1 MRARP
6 KRCRARPTWEL
17 AAAALA
23 KACGY
28 NAANRASEFSPVRC
42 GVSEF
47 IIALRVCVDGGSGYS
62 VFYPYTTG
70 GNYLMVPPAGW
81 LILEEAS
88 IPNVPPKPLG

>member
-17 AAAALA
+17 AAAAVA
-23 KACGY
+23 NACGY

-47 IIALRVCVDGGSGYS
+47 IIALSVRVDGRPGYS
-62 VFYPYTTG
+62 VFYLYTTG
-70 GNYLMVPPAGW
+70 GNCLIEPLTPKEQKKFPPRLPG
-81 LILEEAS
+81 
-88 IPNVPPKPLG
+88 